1 MPTYDRSIFSKL
13 PKVETTIFSKMSA
26 MANKF
31 GALNLSQGFPDFE
44 VDKKLLSLAEKSM
57 NNGNNQYAPMPGL
70 ISLREKI
77 AEKINGLYNVSY
89 DPVSE
94 ITITSGATQAIFT
107 AITAFVKEQDEV
119 IIFTPAYDCYQ
130 PAVELS
136 GGIPVFVQL
145 KAPDYSVNWEEVKK
159 LISQKTKMI
168 IINTPHNPTG
178 TILSRDDMLELE
190 KITSESEIIVLSDE
204 VYEHIIF
211 DQIKH
216 ESICRYKGLAARSM
230 AVFSFGKTFHV
241 TGWKMGYCIGPKEL
255 MKEFRKVHQF
265 NVFSSNHPLQHA
277 LADFLEDRERY
288 LSISSFYQKKREV
301 FQQAIKGS
309 RFKIIPCSGTYF
321 QLLSYATISQE
332 SDVLFAER
340 LVKEHSIAAIPV
352 SVFYNS
358 PLDEKVLRFCF
369 AKKEETLQNAAEIL
383 CNV

>member
-77 AEKINGLYNVSY
+77 AEKINGLYNISY

-136 GGIPVFVQL
+136 GGKPVFVQL

-211 DQIKH
+211 DQIEH

>member
-77 AEKINGLYNVSY
+77 AEKINGLYNISY

-130 PAVELS
+130 PAVELA
-136 GGIPVFVQL
+136 GGKPVFVQL

-190 KITSESEIIVLSDE
+190 KITSQSEIIVLSDE

-211 DQIKH
+211 DQIEH
-216 ESICRYKGLAARSM
+216 ESICRYNGLAARSM

-265 NVFSSNHPLQHA
+265 NVFSCNHPLQHA
-277 LADFLEDRERY
+277 LADYLEDREQY
-288 LSISSFYQKKREV
+288 LSIGSFYQKKREV

>member
-77 AEKINGLYNVSY
+77 AEKINGLYNISY

-130 PAVELS
+130 PAVELA
-136 GGIPVFVQL
+136 GGKPVFVQL

-211 DQIKH
+211 DQIEH
-216 ESICRYKGLAARSM
+216 ESICRYNGLAARSM

-277 LADFLEDRERY
+277 LADYLEDKEQY

>member
-77 AEKINGLYNVSY
+77 AEKINGLYNISY

-130 PAVELS
+130 PAVELA
-136 GGIPVFVQL
+136 GGKPVFVQL

-211 DQIKH
+211 DQIEH
-216 ESICRYKGLAARSM
+216 ESICRYNGLAARSM

-255 MKEFRKVHQF
+255 MKEFKKVHQF

-277 LADFLEDRERY
+277 LADYLEDRERY
-288 LSISSFYQKKREV
+288 LFISSFYQKKREV

-321 QLLSYATISQE
+321 QLLSYASISQE

>member
-77 AEKINGLYNVSY
+77 AEKINGLYNISY

-136 GGIPVFVQL
+136 GGKPVFVQL

-190 KITSESEIIVLSDE
+190 KITSESEIIILSDE

-211 DQIKH
+211 DQIEH
-216 ESICRYKGLAARSM
+216 ESICRYNGLAARSM

-277 LADFLEDRERY
+277 LADYLEDRERY

-309 RFKIIPCSGTYF
+309 RFKIITCSGTYF
-321 QLLSYATISQE
+321 QLLSYASISQE

>member
-1 MPTYDRSIFSKL
+1 MPTFDRSIFSKL

-77 AEKINGLYNVSY
+77 AEKINGLYNISY

-130 PAVELS
+130 PAVELA
-136 GGIPVFVQL
+136 GGKPVFVQL

-190 KITSESEIIVLSDE
+190 KITSESEIIILSDE

-211 DQIKH
+211 DQIEH
-216 ESICRYKGLAARSM
+216 ESICRYNGLAARSM

-277 LADFLEDRERY
+277 LADYLRDREQY
-288 LSISSFYQKKREV
+288 LSIGSFYQKKREV

-369 AKKEETLQNAAEIL
+369 AKKEETLQSAAEIL

>member
-1 MPTYDRSIFSKL
+1 
-13 PKVETTIFSKMSA
+13 MSA

-77 AEKINGLYNVSY
+77 AEKINGLYNISY

-130 PAVELS
+130 PAVELA
-136 GGIPVFVQL
+136 GGKPVFVQL

-211 DQIKH
+211 DQIEH
-216 ESICRYKGLAARSM
+216 ESICRYNGLAARSM

-277 LADFLEDRERY
+277 LADYLEDKEQY
-288 LSISSFYQKKREV
+288 LSIGSFYQKKREV

>member
-77 AEKINGLYNVSY
+77 AEKINGLYKISY
-89 DPVSE
+89 NPVSE

-130 PAVELS
+130 PAVELA
-136 GGIPVFVQL
+136 GGKPVFVQL

-190 KITSESEIIVLSDE
+190 KITSQSEIIVLSDE

-211 DQIKH
+211 DQIEH
-216 ESICRYKGLAARSM
+216 ESICRYNGLAARSM

-277 LADFLEDRERY
+277 LADYLGDRERY
-288 LSISSFYQKKREV
+288 LSIGSFYQKKREV
-301 FQQAIKGS
+301 FQQSIKGS

-321 QLLSYATISQE
+321 QLLSYASISQE

>member
-77 AEKINGLYNVSY
+77 AEKINGLYNISY

-130 PAVELS
+130 PAVELA
-136 GGIPVFVQL
+136 GGKPVFIQL

-211 DQIKH
+211 DQIEH
-216 ESICRYKGLAARSM
+216 ESICRYNGLAARSM

-277 LADFLEDRERY
+277 LADYLEDKEQY
-288 LSISSFYQKKREV
+288 LFISSFYQKKREV

-383 CNV
+383 CNI